1 MKHFK
6 GILLMHLSRII
17 FLLGFNML
25 ASSTYS
31 ATEEVTE
38 QISNL
43 ALAPAPT
50 EQPIIINDHTL
61 ETVAPGKSME
71 DVLAARQEFIRS
83 LMILVDLEFG
93 IFGGVPLNLTP
104 LHLANPDQTIAE
116 GRGISTTEL
125 LSSFDLM
132 NLMANDCRN
141 TNLNA
146 ILTNLNIAVNRVLST
161 TQLESLLND
170 IKDPAAIVILLEKAH
185 FYPKPDSI
193 QKAILMA
200 FMNTDSF
207 TVDREALLLKASSAK
222 RANSKK
228 NNTIAARHLWSI
240 GWAESLLGRPWDI
253 LSPQQQTDVQDLD
266 DCGSVTFKCL
276 KAFYFFKDKIL
287 NDETL
292 DINTRIRKLAEL
304 NTDARHDFWRATQ
317 WSLLST
323 NQIPEAEAEKEWFE
337 FFIAIAMNNLPL
349 SQSLAFTPIEKS
361 RDSTTWPI
369 GYKAALYSV
378 TGLVEE
384 TVLPSTSTNP
394 QIKLVKTKK
403 FATFSLKKDYSNGA
417 PLLEVLRVLA
427 EEVKTV
433 SVADLYL
440 KDFLRDSTAH
450 NPENNAERIAEV
462 DRICAIVPGAK
473 QIIADAICQFDQP
486 LFTTEIL
493 IDLGLATPAERLQKL
508 RELSDQGI
516 ERASFYL
523 ATAYTDS
530 LFEATPL
537 VTHLGIQSR
546 ESLSIEERTFG
557 NLAQIHKENTI
568 ELIRLGLSGNKL
580 AQHFLFEK
588 SQGSGFSIIEKLFDD
603 RLALSG
609 AANLGPTPCGI
620 DQHNMNRM
628 LMHTLRYAFNV
639 SNILHAQNDV
649 PEFFFEQ
656 IRQRLLPA
664 SNA

>member
-1 MKHFK
+1 MR
-6 GILLMHLSRII
+6 ISRII
-17 FLLGFNML
+17 FLLGFNM
-25 ASSTYS
+25 ATTFAYSATSSA
-31 ATEEVTE
+31 ATEEVSE
-38 QISNL
+38 ALQNL
-43 ALAPAPT
+43 ALVAAPI
-50 EQPIIINDHTL
+50 EQPIVINGHAL
-61 ETVAPGKSME
+61 ETIAPGKSTE
-71 DVLAARQEFIRS
+71 EVLAARAEMIRS
-83 LMILVDLEFG
+83 LMILVDLKFG
-93 IFGGVPLNLTP
+93 IFGGIALNLTP

-116 GRGISTTEL
+116 DRSISTTEL
-125 LSSFDLM
+125 LSSFDLT
-132 NLMANDCRN
+132 NLMANDCDN
-141 TNLNA
+141 ANLRV
-146 ILTNLNIAVNRVLST
+146 ILTDLNIAVNRVLST

-185 FYPKPDSI
+185 FYPQPDSI

-200 FMNTDSF
+200 FMNT
-207 TVDREALLLKASSAK
+207 TPIAVDREALLLKGSSAK

-253 LSPQQQTDVQDLD
+253 LSPQQQADVQDLK
-266 DCGSVTFKCL
+266 DCGSTPFQYL
-276 KAFYFFKDKIL
+276 RAFYLFKDKTM
-287 NDETL
+287 DGETL
-292 DINTRIRKLAEL
+292 DINERIRKLADL
-304 NTDARHDFWRATQ
+304 GTDAGHDFWRATQ
-317 WSLLST
+317 WYRLST
-323 NQIPEAEAEKEWFE
+323 NQIPEADAEKEWFE
-337 FFIAIAMNNLPL
+337 FFIAIATNNLPL

-361 RDSTTWPI
+361 RDSATWPV
-369 GYKAALYSV
+369 GYKETLYGMTSASP
-378 TGLVEE
+378 EE
-384 TVLPSTSTNP
+384 
-394 QIKLVKTKK
+394 
-403 FATFSLKKDYSNGA
+403 
-417 PLLEVLRVLA
+417 PLGDVLRVLA

-433 SVADLYL
+433 GIADLYL
-440 KDFLRDSTAH
+440 KDFLRDSTAR
-450 NPENNAERIAEV
+450 NPGNNAERIAEI

-473 QIIADAICQFDQP
+473 QIIADAICQFDKP

-493 IDLGLATPAERLQKL
+493 IDLGLATAAERLQKL
-508 RELSDQGI
+508 RELSEDGI

-530 LFEATPL
+530 LFESTPL
-537 VTHLGIQSR
+537 VTHLGIQSK
-546 ESLSIEERTFG
+546 ESLVAEERTLG

-628 LMHTLRYAFNV
+628 LMHTLRYVFNV
-639 SNILHAQNDV
+639 ANILHGQNDV

-656 IRQRLLPA
+656 IRQRLLPD